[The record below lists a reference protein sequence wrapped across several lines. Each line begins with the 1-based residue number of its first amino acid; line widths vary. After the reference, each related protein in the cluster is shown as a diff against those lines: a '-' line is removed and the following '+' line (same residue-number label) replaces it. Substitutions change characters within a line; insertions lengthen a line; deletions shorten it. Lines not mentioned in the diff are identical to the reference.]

1 MRAAPGSAREI
12 AAVGVGPALAPRRM
26 RGGQKPT
33 GFILRRTR
41 DRVGLSC
48 EPLVDAAG
56 LVLGDRLS
64 TPLAAGS
71 VASGHLARR
80 GRMPSHIEP
89 AVRPTRGGVAFAV
102 WASHGMLL
110 ERLR

>member
-1 MRAAPGSAREI
+1 MRAAPRSGREI
-12 AAVGVGPALAPRRM
+12 AAVGVGPDLAQRRM

-33 GFILRRTR
+33 GFILQRVR

-56 LVLGDRLS
+56 LVLGDRVS

-71 VASGHLARR
+71 VASRHLAWRR
-80 GRMPSHIEP
+80 RMPGDIEP

-102 WASHGMLL
+102 
-110 ERLR
+110 